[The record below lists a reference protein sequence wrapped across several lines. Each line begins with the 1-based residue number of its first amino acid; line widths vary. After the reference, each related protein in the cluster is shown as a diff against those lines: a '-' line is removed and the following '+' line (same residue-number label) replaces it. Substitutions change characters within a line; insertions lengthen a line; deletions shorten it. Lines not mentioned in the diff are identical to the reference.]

1 LITWPAIV
9 NARFI
14 AEPVVFAPKV
24 METLPFPTPLL
35 PDEMNAADDHEYAIQ
50 LRPAAV
56 VTESV
61 IVPPAPGIY
70 PAGRLPTV

>member
-1 LITWPAIV
+1 
-9 NARFI
+9 
-14 AEPVVFAPKV
+14 